1 MDGTVGF
8 PCMTPGSAKEWHLPD
23 LSIRVYA
30 MDADIA
36 VPPTKLPNVEDWG
49 CPDPTGKRPDWSR
62 ICGFAEVGNL
72 SI

>member
-8 PCMTPGSAKEWHLPD
+8 PCVTPGNAKEWHLFG

-36 VPPTKLPNVEDWG
+36 V
-49 CPDPTGKRPDWSR
+49 S
-62 ICGFAEVGNL
+62 
-72 SI
+72 SILQYPIDGRTL